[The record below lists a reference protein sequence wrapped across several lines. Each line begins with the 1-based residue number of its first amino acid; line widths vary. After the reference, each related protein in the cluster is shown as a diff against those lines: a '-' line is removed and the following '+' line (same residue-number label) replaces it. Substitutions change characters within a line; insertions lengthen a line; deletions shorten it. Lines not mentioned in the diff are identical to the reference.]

1 MRSKSWLDRVAV
13 LGGVVA
19 LAAEDGNG
27 LSQRERMLQMMR
39 RTGSRRRRAEVVIRL
54 RLFAS
59 SYAILFLISAIRFD
73 HTVLRISLF
82 VFFAYG
88 VVDAWFLTRYAQ
100 TKTPEAQVIKDCRD
114 AGAEVA
120 GYLASYLLPFVTTSD
135 PSLADLAGYGM
146 YLAVIALVFIRSDM
160 AQVNPTLYA
169 LGWVVHR
176 ADVEMKGDV
185 LVIARHRPQVG
196 DKLHFVELA
205 DVLVATQEGATERA
219 A

>member
-1 MRSKSWLDRVAV
+1 MMKSK
-13 LGGVVA
+13 
-19 LAAEDGNG
+19 
-27 LSQRERMLQMMR
+27 
-39 RTGSRRRRAEVVIRL
+39 GSRRRRAEVVIRL

-73 HTVLRISLF
+73 HTVLRITLLA
-82 VFFAYG
+82 FFAYG

-100 TKTPEAQVIKDCRD
+100 TKTPEAQVIKECRD

-135 PSLADLAGYGM
+135 PSLADLAGYGL

-176 ADVEMKGDV
+176 ADVEMKGEV
-185 LVIARHRPQVG
+185 LVISRHRPQVG
-196 DKLHFVELA
+196 DKLDFVELA